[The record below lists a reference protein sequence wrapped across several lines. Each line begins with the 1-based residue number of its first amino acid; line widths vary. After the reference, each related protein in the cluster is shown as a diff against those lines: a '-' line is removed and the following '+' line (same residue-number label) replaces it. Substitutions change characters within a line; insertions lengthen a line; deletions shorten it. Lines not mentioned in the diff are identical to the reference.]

1 MQFQQFQNKHKGQRC
16 FILGCAPS
24 LKKEKR
30 PRGLESDIEKGDWAA
45 SRVSTGDDWNI
56 DEGKQDNDNDIENA
70 KTIVSLSSKFS
81 DLDNH
86 KDIIKKVQKMKEKKS
101 VVDVFYTI
109 LNGVAQENSPKYNT
123 NNLMSFI
130 ISLENL
136 VRRSAKET
144 PKKKDDKTES
154 TVPPK
159 KVSEQTKSNVTN
171 YMNNLF
177 SNIK

>member
-1 MQFQQFQNKHKGQRC
+1 
-16 FILGCAPS
+16 
-24 LKKEKR
+24 
-30 PRGLESDIEKGDWAA
+30 
-45 SRVSTGDDWNI
+45 
-56 DEGKQDNDNDIENA
+56 
-70 KTIVSLSSKFS
+70 
-81 DLDNH
+81 
-86 KDIIKKVQKMKEKKS
+86 MKEKKS